1 MLAVILPWSGRVW
14 RQRGPGSRHALVLG
28 GQPCASRANRRSGS
42 RGSQEA
48 TACTRRVGTP
58 LLQSQEVDREVAC
71 SSDRDSAVRRTQ
83 RAAAPWQVVV
93 WGCDGPTNE
102 VESRSARHHQQ
113 ARERKAGTHSQAG
126 RTSKRLTLRPDSDLL
141 AFSAA

>member
-42 RGSQEA
+42 RGAQEA

-83 RAAAPWQVVV
+83 RAAAPWQV
-93 WGCDGPTNE
+93 
-102 VESRSARHHQQ
+102 RHGAELALVPIVTQSGTK
-113 ARERKAGTHSQAG
+113 KAVHAKLTEIN
-126 RTSKRLTLRPDSDLL
+126 RFTS
-141 AFSAA
+141 

>member
-42 RGSQEA
+42 RGAQEA

-71 SSDRDSAVRRTQ
+71 
-83 RAAAPWQVVV
+83 
-93 WGCDGPTNE
+93 
-102 VESRSARHHQQ
+102 
-113 ARERKAGTHSQAG
+113 
-126 RTSKRLTLRPDSDLL
+126 
-141 AFSAA
+141 